1 MLRSATFK
9 AGLLALVFALM
20 AASLAMAQVTG
31 LYYQEVEK
39 DGRIYVFNTPEKYQ
53 TWQQTGDMGI
63 AITLIGRGPNGE
75 TIVAENET
83 AADLYF
89 YKHDL
94 PGYERPTPKPATPDF
109 TVSYKD
115 AKTTFEFK
123 NAKIAFYNRFQG
135 RYTLLQ
141 PEVGDDVGSFRIR
154 RFHTIFEGTVYK
166 VWKAKLQV
174 NWTGA
179 DSVTDVVQSGSTVTR
194 SRIRGPVLDDAE
206 LQWAKYPLATVWAGQ
221 GKVFFGRQELTS
233 DTRLQ
238 FVDRSITSERFSVK
252 RDQGVA
258 LIGQN
263 RTKLFEYQAGLYN
276 GNGPNQANNDNKQ
289 YGTVQRLVFTP
300 LGELSLAESSLDYPD
315 TPRLAIGAAAWQNTT
330 GAGATERDLNRFGG
344 ELAFKLRGFNAVG
357 EYYTETI
364 DPVAAGP
371 DIDTDGY
378 YAQAGYLFP
387 NKLFE
392 IAGRYAVV
400 SPDVAGPSQ
409 DTTETGVATSW
420 YWDKHNHKIQADYRI
435 LKDDRTDRED
445 KEWRLQLQ
453 LVF

>member
-1 MLRSATFK
+1 MLRSLRFK
-9 AGLLALVFALM
+9 AGLVALIVALL
-20 AASLAMAQVTG
+20 AASVATAQVTG

-39 DGRIYVFNTPEKYQ
+39 DGRIYIFNTPERYQ
-53 TWQQTGDMGI
+53 SFQQTGDMGT
-63 AITLIGRGPNGE
+63 AVTLLDRGPNGE
-75 TIVAENET
+75 TLVAENET
-83 AADLYF
+83 ALDLYLF
-89 YKHDL
+89 KHNL

-109 TVSYKD
+109 TITYKD
-115 AKTTFEFK
+115 AKTTIEGK
-123 NAKIAFYNRFQG
+123 NARISFYNRFQG
-135 RYTLLQ
+135 RYTLVQ

-174 NWTGA
+174 NWTGT
-179 DSVTDVVQSGSTVTR
+179 DTVTDVTQSGTTVSR

-238 FVDRSITSERFSVK
+238 FVDRSIASERFSVK

-276 GNGPNQANNDNKQ
+276 GNGPNQATNDNKQ
-289 YGTVQRLVFTP
+289 YGTVQRFVLTP
-300 LGELSLAESSLDYPD
+300 LGEFPLAESSLDYPE
-315 TPRLAIGAAAWQNTT
+315 TPRLAIGGEVWQNTLGT
-330 GAGATERDLNRFGG
+330 GTSERDVTRYGA
-344 ELAFKLRGFNAVG
+344 ELAFKLKGFNAFG
-357 EYYTETI
+357 EYYTETV
-364 DPVAAGP
+364 DPVAGA

-378 YAQAGYLFP
+378 YAQAGFLFP

-392 IAGRYAVV
+392 IAGRYSVV

-409 DTTETGVATSW
+409 DQTETGVAASW
-420 YWDKHNHKIQADYRI
+420 YWEKHNHKIQADYRI
-435 LKDDRTDRED
+435 LEDERLDRED
-445 KEWRLQLQ
+445 KEFRLQLQ